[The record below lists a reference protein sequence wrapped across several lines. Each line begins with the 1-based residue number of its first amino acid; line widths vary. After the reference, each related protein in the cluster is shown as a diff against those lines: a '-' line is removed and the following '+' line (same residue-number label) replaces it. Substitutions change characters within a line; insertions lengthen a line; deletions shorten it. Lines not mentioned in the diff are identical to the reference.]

1 MIDLHQV
8 PKDKQ
13 DLLDRQLAEAKF
25 TRDHAA
31 TPTES
36 HSDKTRQNAEQL
48 MDSLGDAKKKLLSLR
63 LSLAKLPPFKNLAT
77 LNSLVTL
84 RTPLRTNEFLLVPG
98 GLGGQTIND
107 TFLLSVESPLAKS
120 FLNQEIGYVFTFNG
134 EPTKPFFL
142 IPINNI
148 HKKRQFSPPHN

>member
-1 MIDLHQV
+1 MIDLAKVLQE
-8 PKDKQ
+8 KT

-48 MDSLGDAKKKLLSLR
+48 MDSLSDAKKSLQQLR

-84 RTPLRTNEFLLVPG
+84 HTPLGTKEFLLVPE
-98 GLGGQTIND
+98 GLGGQTIDD
-107 TFLLSVESPLAKS
+107 TFLLSVQSPLAKV
-120 FLNQEIGYVFTFNG
+120 FLNQKTGYTFTFNG
-134 EPTKPFFL
+134 GAYQIIFL
-142 IPINNI
+142 NPN
-148 HKKRQFSPPHN
+148 Q

>member
-8 PKDKQ
+8 LQDKR

-48 MDSLGDAKKKLLSLR
+48 MDSLNDAKKKLKFLEIELN
-63 LSLAKLPPFKNLAT
+63 KLPPFSNTAAANT
-77 LNSLVTL
+77 LVTL
-84 RTPLRTNEFLLVPG
+84 RTPLGVKNFLLVPEG
-98 GLGGQTIND
+98 FGGQTIGD
-107 TFLLSVESPLAKS
+107 TFLLSTSSALAQV
-120 FLNQEIGYVFTFNG
+120 FLNQKAGYTFTFNG
-134 EPTKPFFL
+134 GTYQIVFV
-142 IPINNI
+142 NSNV
-148 HKKRQFSPPHN
+148 

>member
-1 MIDLHQV
+1 MIDLPQV
-8 PKDKQ
+8 LKEKI
-13 DLLDRQLAEAKF
+13 DLLDRQLVEAKF

-48 MDSLGDAKKKLLSLR
+48 MDSLSDAKKRLEVLR
-63 LSLAKLPPFKNLAT
+63 LTLSKLPPLKGLAT
-77 LNSLVTL
+77 TNTLVTL
-84 RTPLRTNEFLLVPG
+84 RTPLGKKDFLLVPE

-120 FLNQEIGYVFTFNG
+120 FLNQEVGHTFTFNG
-134 EPTKPFFL
+134 GSYQIVFL
-142 IPINNI
+142 NPN
-148 HKKRQFSPPHN
+148 Q

>member
-84 RTPLRTNEFLLVPG
+84 RTPLGTKEFLLVPE
-98 GLGGQTIND
+98 GLGGQTIGD
-107 TFLLSVESPLAKS
+107 TFLLSVSSALAQS
-120 FLNQEIGYVFTFNG
+120 FLNKKVGHTFSFNG
-134 EPTKPFFL
+134 GAYQIVFL
-142 IPINNI
+142 NPN
-148 HKKRQFSPPHN
+148 S

>member
-1 MIDLHQV
+1 MIDLHFVLQE
-8 PKDKQ
+8 KN

-48 MDSLGDAKKKLLSLR
+48 MDSLSDAKKRLELLR
-63 LSLAKLPPFKNLAT
+63 HVLAKLPPFNNLAT
-77 LNSLVTL
+77 ANTLVTL
-84 RTPLRTNEFLLVPG
+84 RTPPGKKNFLLVPE
-98 GLGGQTIND
+98 GLGGQTINN

-120 FLNQEIGYVFTFNG
+120 FLNQKIGFTFTFNG
-134 EPTKPFFL
+134 GAYQIISTNP
-142 IPINNI
+142 N
-148 HKKRQFSPPHN
+148 Q

>member
-8 PKDKQ
+8 LQGKR

-48 MDSLGDAKKKLLSLR
+48 MDSLNDAKKKLRALELELNR
-63 LSLAKLPPFKNLAT
+63 LPPFTNTAT
-77 LNSLVTL
+77 ANTLVTL
-84 RTPLRTNEFLLVPG
+84 RTPLGVKNFLLVPEG
-98 GLGGQTIND
+98 FGGQTIGD
-107 TFLLSVESPLAKS
+107 TFLLSTFSALAQVFLDQKIGYTFAFS
-120 FLNQEIGYVFTFNG
+120 GGTYQIIFLNPNT
-134 EPTKPFFL
+134 
-142 IPINNI
+142 
-148 HKKRQFSPPHN
+148 

>member
-8 PKDKQ
+8 LKEKT

-48 MDSLGDAKKKLLSLR
+48 MDSLSDAKKNIQQLR
-63 LSLAKLPPFKNLAT
+63 LSLTKLPPFKNIAIVNT
-77 LNSLVTL
+77 LVTL
-84 RTPLRTNEFLLVPG
+84 RTPPGTKTFLLVPE
-98 GLGGQTIND
+98 GLGGQTIGD
-107 TFLLSVESPLAKS
+107 TFLLSVSSPLAKS
-120 FLNQEIGYVFTFNG
+120 FLNQKVGHTFAFNG
-134 EPTKPFFL
+134 GAYQIIFL
-142 IPINNI
+142 NPN
-148 HKKRQFSPPHN
+148 Q